1 MTLYTTL
8 DVSKD
13 APPDAVRKAYRKAAR
28 RAHPDHGGSPEAFQQ
43 LVLAR
48 DVLTDEARRA
58 KYDATGTIDPGEADR
73 AEANAMN
80 LVAEA
85 VNHVWTVCEQRRL
98 DISAVDVVKDARTY
112 LQGKV
117 GECEANHGK
126 AVDGARKIRE
136 FATRFKAKKDQPNR
150 IRLMLE
156 GRAAEIERN
165 AETIVPMIAAGK
177 RALEIM
183 KDHSYD
189 WEESNRTTFDVATQT
204 ASTFF
209 TFR

>member
-1 MTLYTTL
+1 VTLYTTL
-8 DVSKD
+8 GVPKD

-80 LVAEA
+80 FVAEA

-126 AVDGARKIRE
+126 AVDGAKNIRE

-189 WEESNRTTFDVATQT
+189 WKAGSIGTNEQSAATAQ
-204 ASTFF
+204 AFY
-209 TFR
+209 FR